1 MPTLT
6 NGARTIRMVSNMIN
20 YGKQF
25 GFVAPQEIEITN
37 TAVFIASD
45 IQQQSRKVEDYT
57 ITGYE
62 YNLVQYSKD
71 EYLMKQADS
80 ITAL

>member
-1 MPTLT
+1 
-6 NGARTIRMVSNMIN
+6 MIN